1 MLKYLTRGGQIQ
13 MHQIRMIR
21 QILKFGCYFG
31 LLFFIILSSFR
42 VYKLSNFYDFKAIGY
57 YTLLKAE
64 YDFNP
69 LKSFMMED
77 LSSKSYLREIRH
89 IPFKSGNNISGT
101 LEQISSDKYMHQYCI
116 AFLLDLKDVATQS
129 SYISLIFV
137 SSLFIFW
144 LWYGR
149 FKSQDKQ
156 TKGGTVF
163 TAVEASKYLRLNSK
177 ASDFKIAGMPL
188 VKNSETTHILITG
201 TTGSGKSNCMHEIL
215 PQIREKNQTAILID
229 FTGEMISRY
238 YDAGRGDI
246 ILCPFDARSHE
257 WDFWSEIGQIGEGR
271 GDYNID
277 LDLIAKALF
286 VNDDSSSD
294 PFWREAAEVLF
305 KDCVRYVAKN
315 KESSLEKLDNIMNK
329 TDVSKLGKK
338 LTGTSSAAFISK
350 ENDKTFAS
358 IRTHVA
364 TATATLN
371 YLPETKPGSDKSMIL
386 RDFIKEVDHNPG
398 KWLFISA
405 TAKTRGMMRPLASL
419 WANILSNNIMSL
431 TPSVDRRIWLVIDEL
446 PSLKKL
452 PSLSTALSE
461 FRKYGGAII
470 AGLQSSQQLYQIYGS
485 YNASA
490 MLDQFNTKIVFRTDE
505 KSFAS
510 YICNSFGEIEY
521 TKSQESLSYGAHEMR
536 DGVSFGSS
544 DKKDLLVTPFDLGSL
559 KDMEAL
565 VKLPDY
571 HCKAVKIQMSYQP
584 SRKNLAEGFIER
596 IAKSNNVF
604 KLNYYI
610 NTHGFWEYKKKVAK
624 IFWKWVD

>member
-13 MHQIRMIR
+13 MHQIRMMK
-21 QILKFGCYFG
+21 QILKFGFYFG

-42 VYKLSNFYDFKAIGY
+42 IYKLSELYDVKAIGY
-57 YTLLKAE
+57 YALFKAE
-64 YDFNP
+64 YDLNP
-69 LKSFMMED
+69 MKSLIKED
-77 LSSKSYLREIRH
+77 LSSQAYVRKIRH
-89 IPFKSGNNISGT
+89 IPFKSGRNISGT
-101 LEQISSDKYMHQYCI
+101 LEQISRDKYMREYSST
-116 AFLLDLKDVATQS
+116 FFVAS
-129 SYISLIFV
+129 RDIVMRSIYISLIFV
-137 SSLFIFW
+137 SVLFIFW

-156 TKGGTVF
+156 IKGGAVF
-163 TAVEASKYLRLNSK
+163 TAKEACKYLRSQKK
-177 ASDFKIAGMPL
+177 ASDFKIAGMPF

-246 ILCPFDARSHE
+246 ILCPFDERSHQ
-257 WDFWSEIGQIGEGR
+257 WDFWSEIGRIGKER
-271 GDYNID
+271 EDYNID

-305 KDCVRYVAKN
+305 KDCVRYIAKN
-315 KESSLEKLDNIMNK
+315 EGASLEKLDNLMNK
-329 TDVSKLGKK
+329 TDVSKLGKE
-338 LTGTSSAAFISK
+338 LSGTSSAAFISK

-364 TATATLN
+364 TATSTLN
-371 YLPETKPGSDKSMIL
+371 YLPETKPGSNKSIIL

-431 TPSVDRRIWLVIDEL
+431 AQSVDRRIWLIIDEL

-452 PSLSTALSE
+452 PSLPTALSE
-461 FRKYGGAII
+461 FRKYGGAIM
-470 AGLQSSQQLYQIYGS
+470 AGLQSSQQLYQIYGNYS
-485 YNASA
+485 ASA

-544 DKKDLLVTPFDLGSL
+544 DKKDLLVTAFDLGSL
-559 KDMEAL
+559 KDMEAF

-571 HCKAVKIQMSYQP
+571 HCKAVKIQMTYQSP
-584 SRKNLAEGFIER
+584 KQNLVEGFIE
-596 IAKSNNVF
+596 V
-604 KLNYYI
+604 I
-610 NTHGFWEYKKKVAK
+610 NKTNSISK
-624 IFWKWVD
+624 